1 MTWITQKHEVAKE
14 TVYGK
19 LVLKVNRIDASGFA
33 LKTKYDTEKSIRE
46 KIMTQT
52 KKCLI
57 LVDCWY
63 NAKITEMEGKIL
75 SISGLATSAAST
87 VVENKI
93 PNVSSSVKK
102 QIMTQKYQTLSLNI
116 LLRLII
122 TSLLV
127 KHFQK
132 KKSSLINLLLLYS

>member
-1 MTWITQKHEVAKE
+1 M
-14 TVYGK
+14 YDK
-19 LVLKVNRIDASGFA
+19 LVSKVNSIDTSGFA
-33 LKTKYDTEKSIRE
+33 LKTKYDTDKSICE

-52 KKCLI
+52 NKCLI
-57 LVDCWY
+57 LVHCWY
-63 NAKITEMEGKIL
+63 NAKVTEMEGKIL

-93 PNVSSSVKK
+93 PNVSSSDKK

-132 KKSSLINLLLLYS
+132 KKSLLINLLLLYS

>member
-1 MTWITQKHEVAKE
+1 
-14 TVYGK
+14 
-19 LVLKVNRIDASGFA
+19 
-33 LKTKYDTEKSIRE
+33 
-46 KIMTQT
+46 MTQT
-52 KKCLI
+52 NKCLI
-57 LVDCWY
+57 LVHCWY

-93 PNVSSSVKK
+93 PNVSSSDKK